1 MAQAPRRDRA
11 LLAAFFL
18 SGCAALGYEIVWT
31 RALALALGSEI
42 LGVLGVL
49 AGFFGGM
56 ALGAFV
62 LHDRVRRAINPGHL
76 FARLEIAAAA
86 FAAVSPWILVRLA
99 QFLPRVLGPM
109 AGDNDSP
116 SALVATILVAG
127 IVLLPGSFCL
137 GATLP
142 ALVEARR
149 RAFPTEADGRGLG
162 RLYAA
167 NTIGATVGVLVTV
180 HVLVPGVGV
189 GLGALVLATIGLCA
203 AGLALRWC
211 ARVDDR
217 PASRS
222 SGPLPAARPE
232 IDASRDPDPDIA
244 REPHI
249 LHALMFGTGLV
260 GVGLEVVGVG
270 VLSQLLENTIYTFAD
285 TLAVYLLG
293 TALGAALYARFAARM
308 VAGRPATIAA
318 GMLVALALTAVASA
332 AAMQQAPSIL
342 AALAPEGSTF
352 ATHLFAEAAISGLV
366 FGPSTLLMGAL
377 FAHVA
382 GLLAPRGVGRAYAL
396 NTLGSALAPF
406 VFGVWAISSLGYTNA
421 MAAVVYAYLAL
432 FGGFTWFRRFKPLWQ
447 IPPILAVVAATAGP
461 FGPGALVLVH
471 PGEDWVTLDVRET
484 PLGLVIVSE
493 HEQNGTKL
501 RRLQVGHI
509 FRMGG
514 AMAFGERRMGHLPLL
529 LHPNARE
536 ALFLGVGTGATLG
549 AVTSSGLTRVEA
561 VELVPAVLDEL
572 HFFSDINHGVAED
585 PRVHLHAA
593 DARRWVAAS
602 TSAYDL
608 VVADLFHPARDGA
621 GNLYAREHF
630 ENVRSRLREDGLFAQ
645 WLPLYQLDEATL
657 RTIVRT
663 FVDVFGEAHA
673 FLGVY
678 NVQTPAIVLLGRD
691 PARCK
696 SPLQIDL
703 SLLQERLREPVY
715 GELLMNDPRDIF
727 GAYLLDTEGLRSFAG
742 EGPLN
747 TDLHPRVATGAPRS
761 AYEGDVE
768 RGRRNLASLLSVRVP
783 LPEGLV
789 ADPDRARLQSF
800 RTDAERFATALDLYL
815 RAEAARVEAREHD
828 EPREP
833 SAPPMTAVEAYL
845 QAYEA
850 APEFAPSRGMLY
862 LSASWGPAY
871 ADVIFP
877 RMQART
883 PDEPRVYQAWL
894 DHLRRTGD
902 AAGVA
907 KVQAMMQRA
916 AGGTDQGD
924 APPSK

>member
-1 MAQAPRRDRA
+1 MAHAPRRDRA
-11 LLAAFFL
+11 LLAAFVL
-18 SGCAALGYEIVWT
+18 SGCAALGYELVWT

-116 SALVATILVAG
+116 GALVATVLVAG
-127 IVLLPGSFCL
+127 LVLLPGSFCL

-149 RAFPTEADGRGLG
+149 RAFPAEVDGRGLG

-167 NTIGATVGVLVTV
+167 NTIGATIGVLVTV
-180 HVLVPGVGV
+180 HVLVPGVGL
-189 GLGALVLATIGLCA
+189 GLGALVLATIGLLA
-203 AGLALRWC
+203 AALALRWC
-211 ARVDDR
+211 AHVDDR
-217 PASRS
+217 RPSRS
-222 SGPLPAARPE
+222 SGPSPAARPE
-232 IDASRDPDPDIA
+232 IDASRDPDPDVA
-244 REPHI
+244 REPRV
-249 LHALMFGTGLV
+249 LLGLMLGTGLV
-260 GVGLEVVGVG
+260 GVGLEVVGVN

-293 TALGAALYARFAARM
+293 TALGAALYARHAERL
-308 VAGRPATIAA
+308 VAGRPATVAA
-318 GMLVALALTAVASA
+318 AMLVALALTTVAAA
-332 AAMQQAPSIL
+332 AAMQQAPAIL
-342 AALAPEGSTF
+342 AALSPEGAS
-352 ATHLFAEAAISGLV
+352 FAEHLVAEAVIAALV

-382 GLLAPRGVGRAYAL
+382 GLLAPGGVGRAYAL

-421 MAAVVYAYLAL
+421 LAAVVYAYLLL
-432 FGGFTWFRRFKPLWQ
+432 FGAFTWLRRFKPLWQ
-447 IPPILAVVAATAGP
+447 IVPILAVVAATAGP
-461 FGPGALVLVH
+461 FSPGSLVLVQ
-471 PGEDWVTLDVRET
+471 PGEGWTPLDVRET

-493 HEQNGTKL
+493 RAQGDGKL
-501 RRLQVGHI
+501 RRLQVGRH

-514 AMAFGERRMGHLPLL
+514 ALAFGERRMGHLPLL
-529 LHPNARE
+529 LHPGARE

-549 AVTSSGLTRVEA
+549 AVTSSTLARVDA
-561 VELVPAVLDEL
+561 VELVPAVLEEL
-572 HFFSDINHGVAED
+572 HHFASINGNVAED
-585 PRVHLHAA
+585 SRVHLHAA
-593 DARRWVAAS
+593 DARRFVAAT

-630 ENVRSRLREDGLFAQ
+630 ENVRAHLRENGMFAQ

-657 RTIVRT
+657 RVIVRT
-663 FVDVFGEAHA
+663 FLDVYGEAHA

-678 NVQTPAIVLLGRD
+678 NVQTPAIVLIGRD
-691 PARCK
+691 PARC
-696 SPLQIDL
+696 STPLTIDL
-703 SLLQERLREPVY
+703 SLLVERLRDPVF
-715 GELLMNDPRDIF
+715 GDLLMNDARDIF
-727 GAYLLDTEGLRSFAG
+727 GAYLLDTEGLAAFAG

-761 AYEGDVE
+761 AYEGDLA
-768 RGRRNLASLLSVRVP
+768 RGRRNLADLLAARVR

-789 ADPDRARLQSF
+789 RDPDAARLPEF
-800 RTDAERFATALDLYL
+800 RADTERFATALDLYL
-815 RAEAARVEAREHD
+815 RAEAARIEARSSD
-828 EPREP
+828 EEQA
-833 SAPPMTAVEAYL
+833 SAPPLTAVEAYL

-850 APEFAPSRGMLY
+850 APEFAPARGMLY
-862 LSASWGPAY
+862 LSASWGREYVDA
-871 ADVIFP
+871 IFP

-883 PDEPRVYQAWL
+883 PQEPRVYQAWL
-894 DHLRRTGD
+894 DHLRRAGD
-902 AAGVA
+902 DAQVT
-907 KVQAMMQRA
+907 KVEALMKA
-916 AGGTDQGD
+916 SL
-924 APPSK
+924 PPR

>member
-18 SGCAALGYEIVWT
+18 SGFAALGYELVWT

-56 ALGAFV
+56 ALGAFA

-76 FARLEIAAAA
+76 FARLEIAAAV
-86 FAAVSPWILVRLA
+86 FAAVSPWILVRLG

-116 SALVATILVAG
+116 GALVATVLVAG
-127 IVLLPGSFCL
+127 VVLLPGSFCL

-149 RAFPTEADGRGLG
+149 RAFPTEVDGRGLG
-162 RLYAA
+162 RLYGA
-167 NTIGATVGVLVTV
+167 NTIGATFGVLVTV
-180 HVLVPGVGV
+180 HVLAPGVGL
-189 GLGALVLATIGLCA
+189 GLGALVLATIGLLA

-211 ARVDDR
+211 AHVDDR

-222 SGPLPAARPE
+222 SGPAPAARPP
-232 IDASRDPDPDIA
+232 IDASRDPDPDVA

-249 LHALMFGTGLV
+249 LLWLMFGTGLV
-260 GVGLEVVGVG
+260 GVGLEVVGVS

-293 TALGAALYARFAARM
+293 TAIGAAVYARYAERL

-318 GMLVALALTAVASA
+318 AMLIALALTTIASA
-332 AAMQQAPSIL
+332 AAMQQAPAIL
-342 AALAPEGSTF
+342 ARLSPQGASF
-352 ATHLFAEAAISGLV
+352 AMHLVAEAVIAALV

-377 FAHVA
+377 FAHLA
-382 GLLAPRGVGRAYAL
+382 GLLAPGGVGRAYAL
-396 NTLGSALAPF
+396 NTLGSALAPL
-406 VFGVWAISSLGYTNA
+406 VFGVWAISSLGYTNGL
-421 MAAVVYAYLAL
+421 AAVVYAYLVL
-432 FGGFTWFRRFKPLWQ
+432 FGAFTWFRRFKPVWQ
-447 IPPILAVVAATAGP
+447 IGPILAVVAATAGP
-461 FGPGALVLVH
+461 FSPQALVLVQ
-471 PGEDWVTLDVRET
+471 PGEPWTTLDVRET

-493 HEQNGTKL
+493 RDQNGSKL
-501 RRLQVGHI
+501 RRLQVGRH

-529 LHPNARE
+529 LHPTARE

-561 VELVPAVLDEL
+561 VELVPAVLEEL
-572 HFFSDINHGVAED
+572 HHFEAINGKVADD

-593 DARRWVAAS
+593 DARRYVAAT

-630 ENVRSRLREDGLFAQ
+630 ENVRVHLRENGMFAQ
-645 WLPLYQLDEATL
+645 WLPLYQLDEVTL
-657 RTIVRT
+657 RLIVRT
-663 FVDVFGEAHA
+663 FLDVYGEAHA

-678 NVQTPAIVLLGRD
+678 NVQTPAIVLVGRD
-691 PARCK
+691 PARC
-696 SPLQIDL
+696 SGPLRIDL
-703 SLLQERLREPVY
+703 SLLAQRLRDPVY

-727 GAYLLDTEGLRSFAG
+727 GAYLLDTRGLAAFAG

-747 TDLHPRVATGAPRS
+747 TDMHPRVATGAPRS
-761 AYEGDVE
+761 AYESDLE
-768 RGRRNLASLLSVRVP
+768 RGGRNLADLLAARVA
-783 LPEGLV
+783 LPEELV
-789 ADPDRARLQSF
+789 HDPDSARLSAF
-800 RTDAERFATALDLYL
+800 RADAERFSTALDLYL
-815 RAEAARVEAREHD
+815 RAEAARVQAHAGND
-828 EPREP
+828 EGSPT
-833 SAPPMTAVEAYL
+833 APPMSAVEAYL

-862 LSASWGPAY
+862 LSASWGREY
-871 ADVIFP
+871 ADTIFP
-877 RMQART
+877 RMQAAT
-883 PDEPRVYQAWL
+883 PGEPRVYQAWME
-894 DHLRRTGD
+894 HLRRTGD
-902 AAGVA
+902 EARLGE
-907 KVQAMMQRA
+907 VQAMMESA
-916 AGGTDQGD
+916 MESAVKS
-924 APPSK
+924 APGSG